1 MLALRRAQCDRRA
14 AGFVFMACF
23 FLLAGSKAH
32 VRIIAEDLMRDEQ
45 SWRWPQLRSLVK
57 YLFFFGREPS
67 FKAPENF
74 VSGKMLYLI

>member
-1 MLALRRAQCDRRA
+1 MLALRLAQCDRRA

-23 FLLAGSKAH
+23 FLLALSKAH
-32 VRIIAEDLMRDEQ
+32 ERTITEVLMKDEQ

-67 FKAPENF
+67 FQA
-74 VSGKMLYLI
+74 Y